1 MLKII
6 RRLIMR
12 QKGRGL
18 FCNLSFT
25 VNQLHIDVLLTTARE
40 SRGQLLKKS
49 VIRVIISDN

>member
-25 VNQLHIDVLLTTARE
+25 VNQLHIDVLLTTVRE